1 MTNEFNIFDLTVS
14 NNQRYIYLLK
24 EDEMHQFEILKR
36 FMDIY
41 RITKIKKLEKFF
53 IYICTFDNHINLYLK
68 QELLQSL
75 TFEVKNKGSIE
86 QGYNNVIFLILKK
99 ALTNLEYWFMLENTI
114 LNYNKEFKGLNIYI
128 LLKNIIIIF
137 FGGKKASFKQ
147 LFNLLLNFKHE
158 YYFILL
164 CTFFFEKYK
173 QNLTVKNNLLL
184 LQIIFEKNNDY
195 KEDLFHIINNKNF
208 DINLQLEA
216 CDILLNKGDEN
227 VKSKVQKII
236 QNILPITAYT
246 NNPENAH
253 LSSLI
258 YSVDKS
264 IESILNLNKGK
275 KLPSNLQPILLQ
287 RYKKSINFL
296 QINGALNR
304 IFNYNFLTFTKYK
317 LTLKKILENIWLV
330 VESSEFKE
338 ELYNRLEQELVD
350 MYNTCS
356 QGYLTRL
363 INIFSGFD
371 NGLKDVG
378 ITISYEDEIYT
389 LFSNQINKIVD
400 NAPEIVKNQLLE
412 ELMVPTNDYQNR
424 LNLIRFLRPHLPKI
438 WNEIFEMYK
447 DILSITDLDLYCR
460 KVTMKYEGC

>member
-24 EDEMHQFEILKR
+24 EDETSQFEILKR

-41 RITKIKKLEKFF
+41 RISKIKKLEKFF
-53 IYICTFDNHINLYLK
+53 IYVCTFDNHINLYLK
-68 QELLQSL
+68 QELLQAL
-75 TFEVKNKGSIE
+75 TFEVKNKGAIE

-114 LNYNKEFKGLNIYI
+114 LNYSKEFKDINIYI

-158 YYFILL
+158 CYFIWL
-164 CTFFFEKYK
+164 CTFIFEKYK
-173 QNLTVKNNLLL
+173 QKLTVKNNLLL
-184 LQIIFEKNNDY
+184 LQIIFEKNNNY
-195 KEDLFHIINNKNF
+195 NEDLFHIINNKTF

-227 VKSKVQKII
+227 IKNKVQDII

-264 IESILNLNKGK
+264 IESILNLNKDK
-275 KLPSNLQPILLQ
+275 KFPLDLQPILLQ
-287 RYKKSINFL
+287 RYKKSINFV

-317 LTLKKILENIWLV
+317 LTLKEILENIWLI

-371 NGLKDVG
+371 NGVG
-378 ITISYEDEIYT
+378 ITISYEDEIYA
-389 LFSNQINKIVD
+389 LFSNQINKIVGG
-400 NAPEIVKNQLLE
+400 APEVVKNQLLE